1 MNVARHISTQAPVRC
16 WWRSFFGTGW
26 VAFLPLAFVLVLVVL
41 VVLVAVLM
49 ALWIASPVWHLELL
63 QRTPCTGHGAPGI
76 FADEASRGQTP
87 IKAACPSSPRTPLDV
102 WGIFESLTGRKETVH
117 GPAPALPCPPK
128 GSRDLLLA
136 RLAVSAL

>member
-63 QRTPCTGHGAPGI
+63 QRTPCT
-76 FADEASRGQTP
+76 TW
-87 IKAACPSSPRTPLDV
+87 SPRDLC
-102 WGIFESLTGRKETVH
+102 GRASCRGRAH
-117 GPAPALPCPPK
+117 PRLIPAGP
-128 GSRDLLLA
+128 
-136 RLAVSAL
+136 SAK